1 MNKNNEQKI
10 INYRKPKECTSS
22 SDIPSF
28 DQGSLLTHATLDQKK
43 KKSYRT
49 RSGAKGADPLPKRIP
64 IISREPWL
72 GAISFKKNK
81 YAYMRQKEDSEKI
94 PEIQSLRFLFGVF
107 LLKFP
112 VDAETDDLE
121 KIPDGWLDQTVTIY
135 LPDYTKAIGLRDNIG
150 SDSVNAII
158 NKISGYANLIGVV
171 CERESGL
178 ATYKEYPVI
187 KDFNHDRSDNTI
199 TFASPYLMWL
209 IRKVESARI
218 IIDKKGEPIR
228 YENGK
233 LKLSAAY
240 SCQLKPEILK
250 EKNHKAVEIA
260 GIFATLTDRAGSP
273 KNGKKE
279 KVVNIRFS
287 EVVNRNEELKVAYEK
302 APNDS
307 KKDRVLERGFK
318 KGYELLRERT
328 DLRDSY
334 RNIKLPDPQ
343 NKKCIPTTARI
354 NEVLRITHEGKIR
367 RRGIDINEK
376 GA

>member
-1 MNKNNEQKI
+1 M
-10 INYRKPKECTSS
+10 
-22 SDIPSF
+22 
-28 DQGSLLTHATLDQKK
+28 
-43 KKSYRT
+43 
-49 RSGAKGADPLPKRIP
+49 
-64 IISREPWL
+64 
-72 GAISFKKNK
+72 
-81 YAYMRQKEDSEKI
+81 
-94 PEIQSLRFLFGVF
+94 
-107 LLKFP
+107 
-112 VDAETDDLE
+112 
-121 KIPDGWLDQTVTIY
+121 
-135 LPDYTKAIGLRDNIG
+135 
-150 SDSVNAII
+150 
-158 NKISGYANLIGVV
+158 
-171 CERESGL
+171 
-178 ATYKEYPVI
+178 
-187 KDFNHDRSDNTI
+187 
-199 TFASPYLMWL
+199 
-209 IRKVESARI
+209 
-218 IIDKKGEPIR
+218 
-228 YENGK
+228 
-233 LKLSAAY
+233 SAAY